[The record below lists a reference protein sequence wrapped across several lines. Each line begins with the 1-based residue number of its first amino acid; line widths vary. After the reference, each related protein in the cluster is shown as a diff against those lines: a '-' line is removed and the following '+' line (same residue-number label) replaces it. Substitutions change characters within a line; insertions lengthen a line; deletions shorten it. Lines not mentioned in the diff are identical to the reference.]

1 MDDRHDVTASHG
13 IDSVAEPLPQHSGHV
28 TMKPHVLA
36 LCVAATAAVVAGGA
50 AAADFSLRLIGESS
64 IPTGTL
70 FEGVEFGG
78 ISGLD
83 RAADGSYWALSDD
96 RGGERGTPRFYS
108 LDLDYD
114 ATAFHGVNILSQT
127 FMQRPDGTSFP
138 SNARTVDPE
147 GLRVAPNGNLYWSSE
162 GNWNAN
168 AANRFQ
174 PFVREMTT
182 TGAFVR
188 EFATPAMFDYVDNA
202 TTGGRNNKLFEAL
215 TVTPNG
221 TLFTA
226 NEDAL
231 VQDGGLTTVSSGS
244 VVRVMALDPVSG
256 SAMAQYAYELP
267 PIPVDATP
275 GAPFG
280 PDNGLPELLA
290 LSDTEFIALERA
302 FAYGVGNTIRLVLT
316 GIGPE
321 TTDVSDI
328 AALAG
333 AVYTPMSREVLLEM
347 PIEFEGV
354 VLDNFEAL
362 SWGRTLA
369 NGNRTLVLAAD
380 NNFSATQ
387 TTKFMAFEVTPVPEP
402 GTYALMLGG
411 LGLLGI
417 AARRRTRRD

>member
-1 MDDRHDVTASHG
+1 
-13 IDSVAEPLPQHSGHV
+13 
-28 TMKPHVLA
+28 MKPHVLA
-36 LCVAATAAVVAGGA
+36 LYVSVTLGILSSSAD
-50 AAADFSLRLIGESS
+50 AADFSLRLIGESS
-64 IPTGTL
+64 IPTGTM
-70 FEGVEFGG
+70 FQGVEFGG

-83 RAADGSYWALSDD
+83 RAADGTYWALSDD

-108 LDLDYD
+108 IGLDYD
-114 ATAFHGVNILSQT
+114 ETAFHGVTILSQT
-127 FMQRPDGTSFP
+127 FMQRPDGTTFP

-147 GLRVAPNGNLYWSSE
+147 GLRLAPNGNLYWSSE

-168 AANRFQ
+168 PANRFQ

-182 TGAFVR
+182 SGAFVR
-188 EFATPAMFDYVDNA
+188 EFATPAEFNYVDNA
-202 TTGGRNNKLFEAL
+202 TSGGRNNKLFEAL

-221 TLFTA
+221 TLYTA

-231 VQDGGLTTVSSGS
+231 AQDGGLTTVTSGS
-244 VVRVMALDPVSG
+244 VVRVVALDPTTG
-256 SAMAQYAYELP
+256 AATAQYAYELP
-267 PIPVDATP
+267 PIPVDVGP

-302 FAYGVGNTIRLVLT
+302 FAFGIGNTIRLVLT
-316 GIGPE
+316 RIGPE
-321 TTDVSDI
+321 TTDVSSI
-328 AALAG
+328 TSLVG
-333 AVYTPMSREVLLEM
+333 AVYTPMSRELLLEM
-347 PIEFEGV
+347 PIEYQGV
-354 VLDNFEAL
+354 VMDNFEAL

-380 NNFSATQ
+380 NNFSLTQ

-402 GTYALMLGG
+402 ATYAMMLGG

-417 AARRRTRRD
+417 AARRRYHRD